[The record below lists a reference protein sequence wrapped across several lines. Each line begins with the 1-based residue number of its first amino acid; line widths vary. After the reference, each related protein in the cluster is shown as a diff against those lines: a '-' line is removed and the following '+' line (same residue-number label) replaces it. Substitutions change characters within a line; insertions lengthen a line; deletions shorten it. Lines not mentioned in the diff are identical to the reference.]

1 MLLPG
6 PLFVYLLHIPLF
18 WNSRHFCFGFRA
30 ATELVEPIGL
40 MGEECAMMML
50 EKLNGGKSA
59 TAPPAASAMTATW
72 CLRAQRSI
80 PSTVVSPILHK
91 QLDKTRVD
99 LRSICTKV
107 ITHARYDGQ
116 ALQEGPNLKKTG
128 FSPSKMP

>member
-1 MLLPG
+1 
-6 PLFVYLLHIPLF
+6 
-18 WNSRHFCFGFRA
+18 
-30 ATELVEPIGL
+30 
-40 MGEECAMMML
+40 MMML

-59 TAPPAASAMTATW
+59 TATPAASAMTATW

-80 PSTVVSPILHK
+80 PSTVVSPILHQ